1 MTITANQIEK
11 VNAIE
16 VSGKAYF
23 CDEDKIVH
31 RLLAHFGIDANRV
44 AVRPK

>member
-23 CDEDKIVH
+23 CDGDKVVH
-31 RLLAHFGIDANRV
+31 RLLSHFGIEVNRV
-44 AVRPK
+44 AVRP